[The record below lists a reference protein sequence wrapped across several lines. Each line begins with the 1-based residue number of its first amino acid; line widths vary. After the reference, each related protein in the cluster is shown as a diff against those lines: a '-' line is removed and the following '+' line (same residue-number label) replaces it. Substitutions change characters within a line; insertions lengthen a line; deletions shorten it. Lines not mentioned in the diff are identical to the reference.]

1 MNTITTIE
9 LYGVLLLQKLDGG
22 AFNDVLLTTALM
34 TQIKQHIALD
44 MILKTETIIE
54 SFLVFI
60 HHLSQRYKGLAE
72 AMTYYDQ
79 NLVRTVI
86 TKVRKKQDLN
96 MRRALGLP
104 NISDL
109 PLDKEERKVLACVYR
124 ESENAA
130 WDALGKMVEF
140 YDKFRIIYGK
150 SKHGLTFQT
159 GATIDREGKG
169 TETTTSQFEKSALI
183 AYDRKNADDM
193 PMGYTEVNP
202 EDLET
207 QAWFNANAHLNFG
220 QNLMAEIFTVTEA
233 MKLIIPYV
241 CRSHLIFALN
251 CGEGYLPYKRNA
263 DNYLVAYFPIS
274 PAADA
279 AELTHKQRTL
289 DSIASK
295 IFPNTNTN
303 EQEFG
308 IRTSYK
314 NPILVQAIMC
324 NNVTNMH
331 YEENEKREN

>member
-1 MNTITTIE
+1 
-9 LYGVLLLQKLDGG
+9 
-22 AFNDVLLTTALM
+22 
-34 TQIKQHIALD
+34 
-44 MILKTETIIE
+44 
-54 SFLVFI
+54 
-60 HHLSQRYKGLAE
+60 
-72 AMTYYDQ
+72 
-79 NLVRTVI
+79 
-86 TKVRKKQDLN
+86 
-96 MRRALGLP
+96 
-104 NISDL
+104 
-109 PLDKEERKVLACVYR
+109 
-124 ESENAA
+124 
-130 WDALGKMVEF
+130 
-140 YDKFRIIYGK
+140 
-150 SKHGLTFQT
+150 
-159 GATIDREGKG
+159 
-169 TETTTSQFEKSALI
+169 
-183 AYDRKNADDM
+183 M

-308 IRTSYK
+308 VRTS
-314 NPILVQAIMC
+314 
-324 NNVTNMH
+324 
-331 YEENEKREN
+331 